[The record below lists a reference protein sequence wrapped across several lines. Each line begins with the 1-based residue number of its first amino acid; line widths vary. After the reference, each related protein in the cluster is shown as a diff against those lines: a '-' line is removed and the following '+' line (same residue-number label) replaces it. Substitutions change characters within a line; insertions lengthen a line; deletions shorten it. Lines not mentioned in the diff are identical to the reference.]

1 MKSELLADFAS
12 LYGRPS
18 VAAPPR
24 HAFLIVGRGAATEGR
39 PYLSDSSEYPS
50 QIETLHSN
58 HTLTLN
64 RQGGRVFGGRMTT
77 LLQDLR
83 YGIRML
89 IGNPGFTVVA
99 VLALTL
105 GIGAD
110 SAIFSVVNA
119 VLLRPLPYPDS
130 ERLVILRE
138 RSPQI
143 EGMSVAYP
151 NFIDWRDQNN
161 AFESLGVFRRQNYS
175 LTGTGEP
182 ERLLGWQLSADV
194 LPLLKVTP
202 SQGRVFTS
210 EEDKPGATPVV
221 VLSHGLWQ
229 RRFGGDPNI
238 LGQQLS
244 LDGRSYAII
253 GIMPEGFQFPGR
265 GTELWTPVGP
275 VSSDPNWV
283 NRGNHPGLTGIARL
297 KPGVTLE
304 HARDDMEIVA
314 ANLEKQYPDS
324 NTGNRTTVVSA
335 LENAVRTI
343 RPALLVLLGA
353 VGFVLLI
360 ACANVANLLL
370 ARATTRKK
378 EIAIRTALGAS
389 RVRIVR
395 QLLTESILLSLLGG
409 ALGLFLA
416 RWGVKL
422 IVAISPNSIPRSREI
437 NLDGRVLAFTIGVS
451 LLTGI
456 IFGLVPALQSSKPD
470 LNETLKDAGRGST
483 GRRHLFRSVL
493 VVAEVALT
501 LVLLIAAGLMIRSF
515 YRLQQVDPGF
525 NHERLLTF
533 SVSLPQKKYPEA
545 QQKIAFYEQL
555 AEKLRALPA
564 VQTVGL
570 SSGLPLGNNGWQTSF
585 RIDGQPDPEPGKTP
599 LTEAAVATLEYFEAM
614 GITLL
619 SGRNFSEQDIKD
631 APKVTLIDEEF
642 ARRYWPGEDAV
653 GNRIKT
659 GGDGPPVTVVG
670 VVRRV
675 KMDGLNED
683 SNRVQSYYP
692 FRQLPFGAMMVVIK
706 TVNDPMTLVS
716 GVRDQVLAIDPDQPV
731 YAVNTME
738 QLRSDSIAPDRLNLM
753 LLASFATVALVLA
766 GVGIYGV
773 MAYSVTQRTHEIGIR
788 MALGARQS
796 DVLGMVIR
804 QGMKLAAVGLG
815 IGLVGAWFATR
826 AMASLLFGVSAT
838 DPLTFALISLV
849 LAGVALGACFV
860 PARRATK
867 VDPMIALRYE

>member
-1 MKSELLADFAS
+1 MLLK
-12 LYGRPS
+12 
-18 VAAPPR
+18 
-24 HAFLIVGRGAATEGR
+24 
-39 PYLSDSSEYPS
+39 
-50 QIETLHSN
+50 
-58 HTLTLN
+58 
-64 RQGGRVFGGRMTT
+64 
-77 LLQDLR
+77 
-83 YGIRML
+83 
-89 IGNPGFTVVA
+89 NPGFTIVA

-130 ERLVILRE
+130 DRLVVMRE

-161 AFESLGVFRRQNYS
+161 SFEDLGVFRRQSYS
-175 LTGTGEP
+175 LTGSGEP
-182 ERLLGWQLSADV
+182 ERLTGWQVSAEV
-194 LPLLKVTP
+194 LPLLKVSP
-202 SQGRVFTS
+202 ALGRFFTS
-210 EEDKPGATPVV
+210 DEDKPGATPVV
-221 VLSHGLWQ
+221 ILSDGLWQ

-238 LGQQLS
+238 LDQS
-244 LDGRSYAII
+244 LTFDGRAFTVI
-253 GIMPEGFQFPGR
+253 GVMPPGFQFPSR
-265 GTELWTPVGP
+265 GAELWTPVGP
-275 VSSDPNWV
+275 SSKDPGWV

-297 KPGVTLE
+297 KPGVTIAQ
-304 HARDDMEIVA
+304 AREDMEIVA

-324 NTGNRTTVVSA
+324 NTGNRVTVTAA

-370 ARATTRKK
+370 ARATTRQK

-389 RVRIVR
+389 RGRIVR
-395 QLLTESILLSLLGG
+395 QLLTESILLSLIGG
-409 ALGLFLA
+409 GLGLLLA

-437 NLDGRVLAFTIGVS
+437 DLDGRVLAFTIGVS

-483 GRRHLFRSVL
+483 GRRHVFRSGL
-493 VVAEVALT
+493 VVSEVALT
-501 LVLLIAAGLMIRSF
+501 LMLLIGAGLMIRSF

-533 SVSLPQKKYPEA
+533 NVSLPQKKYPEV
-545 QQKIAFYEQL
+545 QQKVSFFEQL
-555 AEKLRALPA
+555 AEKLRSLPG
-564 VQTVGL
+564 VQAVGL

-585 RIDGQPDPEPGKTP
+585 RIDGQPEPEPGKTP
-599 LTEAAVATLEYFEAM
+599 LTEAAVASPEYFEAM
-614 GITLL
+614 GITML
-619 SGRNFSEQDIKD
+619 SGRNFSD
-631 APKVTLIDEEF
+631 ADVKGVPRVALIDEEF
-642 ARRYWPGEDAV
+642 ARRYWPGEEAV
-653 GNRIKT
+653 GKRIKT
-659 GGDGPPVTVVG
+659 GGEDPMVTVVG

-675 KMDGLNED
+675 KMDGLTED

-692 FRQLPFGAMMVVIK
+692 FRQLPFAAMTVVVK
-706 TVNDPMTLVS
+706 TANDPTGIIS
-716 GVRDQVLAIDPDQPV
+716 GVREQVLSIDPDQPV
-731 YAVNTME
+731 YNVNTME
-738 QLRSDSIAPDRLNLM
+738 QLRSDSIAPNRLNLM
-753 LLASFATVALVLA
+753 LLASFAAVALILA

-788 MALGARQS
+788 MALGARQT

-804 QGMKLAAVGLG
+804 QGMKLAALGLA
-815 IGLVGAWFATR
+815 IGLAGAWLATR
-826 AMASLLFGVSAT
+826 AMSSLLFGVSAT
-838 DPLTFALISLV
+838 DPITFAVISVV
-849 LAGVALGACFV
+849 LAGVALGACFA

>member
-1 MKSELLADFAS
+1 
-12 LYGRPS
+12 
-18 VAAPPR
+18 
-24 HAFLIVGRGAATEGR
+24 
-39 PYLSDSSEYPS
+39 
-50 QIETLHSN
+50 
-58 HTLTLN
+58 
-64 RQGGRVFGGRMTT
+64 MTT

-89 IGNPGFTVVA
+89 LKNPGFTIVA

-138 RSPQI
+138 RSPQL

-151 NFIDWRDQNN
+151 NFIDWREQNST
-161 AFESLGVFRRQNYS
+161 FENIGVFRRQSFN
-175 LTGTGEP
+175 LTGSGEP
-182 ERLLGWQLSADV
+182 ERLVGAQMSADV
-194 LPLLKVTP
+194 FATVRVNAAR
-202 SQGRVFTS
+202 GRVFTND
-210 EEDKPGATPVV
+210 EDKPGANPVV

-229 RRFGGDPNI
+229 RRFGGDLNI
-238 LGQQLS
+238 LDQTLT
-244 LDGRSYAII
+244 LDGRSFTVI
-253 GIMPEGFQFPGR
+253 GIMAPDFQFPR
-265 GTELWTPVGP
+265 AGTELWTPVGL
-275 VSSDPNWV
+275 SSKDPGWE

-297 KPGVTLE
+297 KPGATFAQ
-304 HARDDMEIVA
+304 AREDMEIVA
-314 ANLEKQYPDS
+314 VNLEKQYPDANAGS
-324 NTGNRTTVVSA
+324 RLTIIPA
-335 LENAVRTI
+335 LENAVRSI

-370 ARATTRKK
+370 ARATTRQK

-389 RVRIVR
+389 RGRIIR
-395 QLLTESILLSLLGG
+395 QLLTESILLSAAGG
-409 ALGLFLA
+409 ALGLLLA

-422 IVAISPNSIPRSREI
+422 IVAISPNSIPRATEI
-437 NLDGRVLAFTIGVS
+437 DLDGRVVAFTVGVS

-483 GRRHLFRSVL
+483 ASRHLFRSGL
-493 VVAEVALT
+493 VVSEVALT
-501 LVLLIAAGLMIRSF
+501 LVLLIGAGLMIRSF

-525 NHERLLTF
+525 NCDRLLTF
-533 SVSLPQKKYPEA
+533 NISLPPKKYPED
-545 QQKIAFYEQL
+545 QQKINFYEQL
-555 AEKLRALPA
+555 AEKLRALPG
-564 VQTVGL
+564 VQTVGV

-585 RIDGQPDPEPGKTP
+585 RVEGQPEPEPGHTP
-599 LTEAAVATLEYFEAM
+599 LTEACIATPDYFQAM

-619 SGRNFSEQDIKD
+619 KGRSFTEQDVKD
-631 APKVTLIDEEF
+631 GPRVTLIDEEF
-642 ARRYWPGEDAV
+642 ARRYWRGEEAV
-653 GNRIKT
+653 GKNIKT
-659 GGDGPPVTVVG
+659 SRTDPPITVVG
-670 VVRRV
+670 IVRRV

-683 SNRVQSYYP
+683 SNRVQSYFP
-692 FRQLPFGAMMVVIK
+692 FRQLPNGGMTIVIK
-706 TVNDPMTLVS
+706 TANDPMGIVS
-716 GVRDQVLAIDPDQPV
+716 AARQQVLEIDPDQPV
-731 YAVNTME
+731 YGVNTME
-738 QLRSDSIAPDRLNLM
+738 QIRSDSIAPDRLTLM
-753 LLASFATVALVLA
+753 LLASFAAVALILA

-788 MALGARQS
+788 MALGARQG

-804 QGMKLAAVGLG
+804 QGMKLAVVGLA
-815 IGLVGAWFATR
+815 IGLGGAWLTTR
-826 AMASLLFGVSAT
+826 LMTSLLFGVSAT
-838 DPLTFALISLV
+838 DPMTFAVISVV